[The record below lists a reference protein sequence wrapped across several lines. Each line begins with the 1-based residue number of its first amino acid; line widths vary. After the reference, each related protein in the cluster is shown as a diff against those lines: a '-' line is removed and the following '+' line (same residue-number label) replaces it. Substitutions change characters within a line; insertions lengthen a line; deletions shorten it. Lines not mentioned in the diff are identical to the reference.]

1 MAKHMILRLDVMS
14 GNRDNTQVKSG
25 MYFKDGEKAAVDNG
39 TFVEIK
45 KLMDGER
52 EIHEVVDVTDSAVM
66 VGVISTPELMYN
78 QNGIGDRDLGN
89 FFNEAEV
96 PVRVHVL
103 HEGDFLSIANGD
115 KKADFNIGAKLM
127 AEYQGTEVVGRYTYE
142 CFEIKAQA

>member
-1 MAKHMILRLDVMS
+1 MEKHKILRIDLAS
-14 GNRDNTQVKSG
+14 GNRDFSQVKSG
-25 MYFKDGEKAAVDNG
+25 LYFKDGAKAEVDNA

-52 EIHEVVDVTDSAVM
+52 EIHEVVDVTDEAVY
-66 VGVISTPELMYN
+66 VGVISTPELLYDTR
-78 QNGIGDRDLGN
+78 GISDMDLGN
-89 FFNEAEV
+89 FFNEAGV

-115 KKADFNIGAKLM
+115 KTADFNIGSKLM
-127 AEYQGTEVVGRYTYE
+127 AEHQGTEVVGRYTYE